1 MDRCVASRL
10 VSSQISTAS
19 GLHLGQTEPEVTAIR
34 GKPNSPS
41 KTQLTYWLSV
51 RKQVPA
57 TELEKLRSAHPEL
70 SEKDFKDNYALYD
83 LNAGAL
89 LRLAD
94 SKVTYIAI
102 TMSETN

>member
-1 MDRCVASRL
+1 M
-10 VSSQISTAS
+10 
-19 GLHLGQTEPEVTAIR
+19 TAIL
-34 GKPNSPS
+34 GKPNSRS

-70 SEKDFKDNYALYD
+70 PEKDFKDNYVLYD
-83 LNAGAL
+83 LNAGAVF
-89 LRLAD
+89 RLAD
-94 SKVTYIAI
+94 SKVTYVAI